1 MRLSSVNQML
11 NLSNVRLRA
20 LEGLKNPHSWVLLF
34 ILLSLF
40 ILYYSD
46 FLFATER
53 LGWFWYITVF
63 EFHFGITGSLFY
75 IPLIYTILVLGW
87 RQTIFVWLLSMIIIF
102 PRLVYYA
109 FNLNA
114 LLSNV
119 LFLSAPLMLI
129 LLILIVWQWIQREK
143 KTQSEKE
150 AERQNYLSLVFK
162 AHEEER
168 KQIAQMLHDETIQT
182 LLAISNRLQSVLN
195 SESDKLSPVLL
206 QQLDY
211 FAKSVSTVSK
221 DLRRLSIDLRP
232 SILDDLGLI
241 DALKWS
247 LNKLDSN
254 TVKSSLIIN
263 GEPIKLSSS
272 EDLIIFRFV
281 QEAINN
287 IIRHAESTEVIV
299 NVIYDKNTICIKVQD
314 NGKGFTCPDNLGE
327 LTANGKLGIMGMVE
341 KASFLGGKFNL
352 DTQPG
357 KGTTVSFE
365 FKLKDINK

>member
-1 MRLSSVNQML
+1 ML

-46 FLFATER
+46 LLFATER

-263 GEPIKLSSS
+263 GEPI
-272 EDLIIFRFV
+272 
-281 QEAINN
+281 
-287 IIRHAESTEVIV
+287 
-299 NVIYDKNTICIKVQD
+299 
-314 NGKGFTCPDNLGE
+314 
-327 LTANGKLGIMGMVE
+327 
-341 KASFLGGKFNL
+341 
-352 DTQPG
+352 
-357 KGTTVSFE
+357 
-365 FKLKDINK
+365 